1 MEGKTKAIFVREN
14 LTYRGQKMGNLCHQ
28 LITGTGTEDAWQ
40 GIRLELKAKARF
52 QKEFGSC
59 RILSWF

>member
-14 LTYRGQKMGNLCHQ
+14 LTYRGQKMGNLCRQ
-28 LITGTGTEDAWQ
+28 LTTGTEDARQ
-40 GIRLELKAKARF
+40 GIRLELKAKARL